1 MASSGK
7 IQISRYK
14 QINMVDINTI
24 ELSFKRIPEYNA
36 ELAKTVP
43 SNIKT
48 NYLVGSVVAIGIGL
62 FTLFATS
69 QSMLKIL
76 GGGLAVGGVGTSI
89 YILQRKTDDSSEA
102 QEERKKLDIAEGIRK
117 AKANV
122 TNERIRLTNAAHC
135 FRPFNFDTANSIG
148 DSISFNSYIVK
159 VTDRPDSINI
169 GLRTDKILYRTE
181 SYAEFYTTK
190 RGKLKSRQRKRKVAD
205 RVKFTVAFPTRKRAV
220 KGVMAFDSYNQ
231 MVSLYSARHQKAQ
244 DLAEFN
250 QRYAIAEENI
260 RKHGDQV
267 YFSPEEKKAIEEAKE
282 LASFDLRL
290 NQIGEEVAIVIDES
304 EFAELALLGLRGL
317 MYNELR
323 I

>member
-102 QEERKKLDIAEGIRK
+102 QEERKSLI
-117 AKANV
+117 
-122 TNERIRLTNAAHC
+122 LL
-135 FRPFNFDTANSIG
+135 
-148 DSISFNSYIVK
+148 K
-159 VTDRPDSINI
+159 VSVRRRQMLQMN
-169 GLRTDKILYRTE
+169 GL
-181 SYAEFYTTK
+181 
-190 RGKLKSRQRKRKVAD
+190 G
-205 RVKFTVAFPTRKRAV
+205 
-220 KGVMAFDSYNQ
+220 
-231 MVSLYSARHQKAQ
+231 
-244 DLAEFN
+244 
-250 QRYAIAEENI
+250 
-260 RKHGDQV
+260 
-267 YFSPEEKKAIEEAKE
+267 
-282 LASFDLRL
+282 
-290 NQIGEEVAIVIDES
+290 
-304 EFAELALLGLRGL
+304 
-317 MYNELR
+317 
-323 I
+323 